1 MHPIVSS
8 KSSLLLLHPIL
19 PLLGWR
25 KKKSEFEMLRR
36 NQKEELGKGSRE
48 FLPTRGRKLQSHLP
62 LPEPSSL
69 LLHPNTSSSLP
80 NSLNFNFKQT
90 TRMVCDGKTVWLI
103 NESPFPSSPTSSKRA
118 TDKASLAKMQG
129 AQAKIPCP
137 HYGSHSAHRRKANSR
152 YPMLSFLI

>member
-8 KSSLLLLHPIL
+8 KSSLLLLHTIL
-19 PLLGWR
+19 PLLRWR

-48 FLPTRGRKLQSHLP
+48 FLPTGNLP

-90 TRMVCDGKTVWLI
+90 TRMVCNGKTVWLI

-118 TDKASLAKMQG
+118 TDKASPAKVQG

-152 YPMLSFLI
+152 YPVLSFLI